1 MNVRNYN
8 IIEGT
13 YPVLISAP
21 HVFSHKRPSIRG
33 VMKQGE
39 PNTDVLAK
47 LIAQK
52 TGAWV
57 IYLKESSTE
66 YDPNYHKLE
75 NNLYKAEIKNLVKE
89 KKINTVID
97 IHGLSDF
104 HHYDLGVFYGM
115 RFRKSRDIAQSL
127 VGELGKKRPLKDL
140 TYCIGYTSKN
150 LQETITEFVNEKLRL
165 PAIQIEI
172 ARYIRLDA
180 QLLESMADG
189 ISELIKKL

>member
-8 IIEGT
+8 VIEGI

-39 PNTDVLAK
+39 LNTDVLAK

-57 IYLKESSTE
+57 IYLTESSTE

-75 NNLYKAEIKNLVKE
+75 NNLYKSEIKNLVKE

-97 IHGLSDF
+97 IHGLNDF

-127 VGELGKKRPLKDL
+127 VSELGKKRPLKDL

-172 ARYIRLDA
+172 AKYIRFDPE
-180 QLLESMADG
+180 LLENMAEG
-189 ISELIKKL
+189 IAQLIKKL

>member
-8 IIEGT
+8 VIEGT

-47 LIAQK
+47 MIAQK

-57 IYLKESSTE
+57 IYLTQSSTE

-75 NNLYKAEIKNLVKE
+75 NNLYKSEIKNLVKE

-97 IHGLSDF
+97 IHGLNDF

-127 VGELGKKRPLKDL
+127 VSELGKKRPLKDL

-172 ARYIRLDA
+172 ARYIRLDT